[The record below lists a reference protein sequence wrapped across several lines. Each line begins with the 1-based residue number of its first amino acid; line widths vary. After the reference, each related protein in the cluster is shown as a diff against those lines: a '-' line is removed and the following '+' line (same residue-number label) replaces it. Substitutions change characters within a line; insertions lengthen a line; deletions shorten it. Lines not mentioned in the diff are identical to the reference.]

1 MIGLLLPYKAY
12 LALQVCTEMYY
23 LEMACPHNILKI
35 NYFHKVTDCR
45 CAHLSCPPERIQKRT
60 RLQLHV
66 KGSYVV
72 AEETAGAPQDGYL
85 RMYPLS
91 IRSSL
96 LFIGNVYPS
105 RRRYR
110 SSEIPIICSYIWS
123 ETIMPLRDF
132 CSRIRA

>member
-1 MIGLLLPYKAY
+1 
-12 LALQVCTEMYY
+12 MYY
-23 LEMACPHNILKI
+23 LEMAYLHNTLKI

-45 CAHLSCPPERIQKRT
+45 CTHLARPPERIWKQT
-60 RLQLHV
+60 RLQLHG
-66 KGSYVV
+66 KGSHVV
-72 AEETAGAPQDGYL
+72 AEETAGAPQDCYL

>member
-1 MIGLLLPYKAY
+1 MIVLLLPYKAS

-23 LEMACPHNILKI
+23 LEMAYLHNTLKI
-35 NYFHKVTDCR
+35 SHFHKVTDYR
-45 CAHLSCPPERIQKRT
+45 CAHLSCPPELIWKQT
-60 RLQLHV
+60 RQQLHG
-66 KGSYVV
+66 KGSNEV
-72 AEETAGAPQDGYL
+72 AEETAGVPQDGYL

-132 CSRIRA
+132 CSRISA